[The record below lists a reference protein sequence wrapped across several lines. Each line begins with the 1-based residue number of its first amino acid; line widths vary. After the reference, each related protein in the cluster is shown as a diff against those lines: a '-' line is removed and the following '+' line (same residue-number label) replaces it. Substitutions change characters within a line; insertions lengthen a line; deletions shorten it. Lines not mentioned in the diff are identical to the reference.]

1 MTLRVAAV
9 QMRST
14 PRPQENAAESVRLV
28 KEAAAA
34 GATYVLTPEITNIC
48 QRRKAEAERVVT
60 TEENEPVLA
69 ALRGLAA
76 EAGIHVH
83 IGSLVVRDGAKW
95 ANRSFLIAPDG
106 SIAARYDKIHMFDVD
121 LPDGDRYRESDTYS
135 PGETAVLAPVGEA
148 TLGMTICFD
157 VRFPRLYEAL
167 AMEGA
172 NVVAVPAAFTAVTGA
187 AHWHL
192 LVRTRAVENGVFV
205 VAAAQEGEHEDGR
218 RTYGHSLIVDPWG
231 RILAE
236 ATETP
241 SVIVADIDLSQVNL
255 VRSQVPVL
263 SARRPFSV
271 SRTEPAARRDAS

>member
-1 MTLRVAAV
+1 MSLRVAAV

-14 PRPQENAAESVRLV
+14 PRPQENADEAVRLV
-28 KEAAAA
+28 KEAAGA
-34 GATYVLTPEITNIC
+34 GATYVQTPEITNIC
-48 QRRKAEAERVVT
+48 QRRKAEAEPLVT

-69 ALRGLAA
+69 ALRGVAA

-106 SIAARYDKIHMFDVD
+106 SVAARYDKIHMFDVD
-121 LPDGDRYRESDTYS
+121 LPDGDRYRESDTYT

-148 TLGMTICFD
+148 TLGLSICFD
-157 VRFPRLYEAL
+157 LRFPRLYEAL

-172 NVVAVPAAFTAVTGA
+172 DVVAAPAAFTAVTGA

-205 VAAAQEGEHEDGR
+205 VAAAQEGLHEDGR
-218 RTYGHSLIVDPWG
+218 RTYGHSLVVDPWG

-236 ATETP
+236 ATGTP
-241 SVIVADIDLSQVNL
+241 SVIVADLDLSQVGL
-255 VRSQVPVL
+255 VRAQVPVL
-263 SARRPFSV
+263 TARRGFSLARV
-271 SRTEPAARRDAS
+271 EPSAKRTAS